1 LLLLNIDSQRYPIA
15 DLPARLAAEALTGP
29 VVVIIGRALAD
40 YVAAAA
46 RGAPD
51 NRQLRA

>member
-1 LLLLNIDSQRYPIA
+1 
-15 DLPARLAAEALTGP
+15 
-29 VVVIIGRALAD
+29 VMIGRALTD

-46 RGAPD
+46 RGEPE